1 MVSRHL
7 VCGDRAGL
15 VQQGSQGTPP
25 GAPAAQDRGAAIN
38 KSPSRLKLT
47 KLGAPKLWV
56 CALRTAG
63 KRARG
68 EEKSRGPLELLT
80 V

>member
-1 MVSRHL
+1 MTEGGWCSRA
-7 VCGDRAGL
+7 VR
-15 VQQGSQGTPP
+15 GTPH
-25 GAPAAQDRGAAIN
+25 GAPAAQDRGATMN

-68 EEKSRGPLELLT
+68 EAKLRGPLELLT